1 MGVGIGGMERR
12 VEEWE
17 RRVALRVGRK
27 MVILFSWL
35 EEEVVAWRKA
45 FRPS

>member
-17 RRVALRVGRK
+17 RREALRVGRK
-27 MVILFSWL
+27 MVILL
-35 EEEVVAWRKA
+35 VEVVVVAWRKA

>member
-1 MGVGIGGMERR
+1 MGVGIGGIERR

-27 MVILFSWL
+27 MVILLVVL
-35 EEEVVAWRKA
+35 EEGGVAWRKA